1 MLERLPQFIDYIR
14 YTDAKKT
21 IKGDLRLSDCNR
33 LVEFLSPDI
42 SQKLEKS
49 NTDSCTESCHVIH
62 LEFDFGVDDFANRYV
77 KGYITTKLLLTCQRC
92 MQAMENPVEINLAL
106 AFIKNKKQEKEI
118 SGLYDSFYIENSEP
132 IDFYAL
138 VEDEV
143 ILSLPLIAKH
153 EDENCLSMV
162 LDEKNK
168 QIDDID
174 IAFADAEEEAKK
186 KNPFAILQQLKT
198 K

>member
-1 MLERLPQFIDYIR
+1 MLERLPKFIDYIR
-14 YTDAKKT
+14 YTDAKNT

-33 LVEFLSPDI
+33 LVDLLSPDI

-49 NTDSCTESCHVIH
+49 STEFCQVIH
-62 LEFDFGVDDFANRYV
+62 LEFDFGIDDFANRYV
-77 KGYITTKLLLTCQRC
+77 KGYITTRLLLTCQRC
-92 MQAMENPVEINLAL
+92 MQAMEYPVEINLAL
-106 AFIKNKKQEKEI
+106 AFIKNKKQEQEI
-118 SGLYDSFYIENSEP
+118 SGLYDSFFIENSEP

-153 EDENCLSMV
+153 QDENCLSMV
-162 LDEKNK
+162 VDEKNK

-174 IAFADAEEEAKK
+174 IAFADAEEEAEK

-198 K
+198 KQ

>member
-33 LVEFLSPDI
+33 LAELLSPDMRE
-42 SQKLEKS
+42 KLNDS
-49 NTDSCTESCHVIH
+49 NAEFSHVIH
-62 LEFDFGVDDFANRYV
+62 LQLDFGIDDYANRYI
-77 KGYITTKLLLTCQRC
+77 KGYITTSLLLTCQRC
-92 MQAMENPVEINLAL
+92 MQAMEHPVEINLAL
-106 AFIKNKKQEKEI
+106 AFIKNKDDEQEI
-118 SGLYDSFYIENSEP
+118 AGLYDSYYIENSEP

-153 EDENCLSMV
+153 QDENCISMAQDV
-162 LDEKNK
+162 NNK
-168 QIDDID
+168 QVDDID
-174 IAFADAEEEAKK
+174 IAFAEAEEEAKK

-198 K
+198 KQ